1 MLISLGPIGGRGS
14 VNPADVTS
22 IEISGRGATIWV
34 RGHAGYGTYEKT
46 VTADASTARRYL
58 NDPEAYVRT
67 RLCERIAVVIASMK
81 DALEPTPKDDWRDS
95 LSEALDC
102 LQGVL
107 RGLKD

>member
-1 MLISLGPIGGRGS
+1 

-22 IEISGRGATIWV
+22 IEASGGRGATIWV

-58 NDPEAYVRT
+58 NDPEAYLRAKH
-67 RLCERIAVVIASMK
+67 CESIVAVIASLE

-95 LSEALDC
+95 LSDALDC
-102 LQGVL
+102 LRGVYNDLQG
-107 RGLKD
+107 